1 MPRVTQPIAS
11 APDDVFDL
19 FTSPTRLPEWN
30 RIVVRVVDTPERL
43 TTGDQWVVQLKALG
57 QSWLSR
63 STVRELD
70 RAERRF
76 VYRSQTDD
84 GNPSYADWSWR
95 VTEAPGGCSVSVAF
109 SLHPATFWRRA
120 LLAKIRGRQLAR
132 HELPESLRMLAL
144 HSVRAP
150 NA

>member
-1 MPRVTQPIAS
+1 MPSVTQSIAS

-19 FTSPTRLPEWN
+19 LTSPTRLPEWN
-30 RIVVRVVDTPERL
+30 RIVVRVADTPERL
-43 TTGDQWVVQLKALG
+43 TAGDQWVVQLKTLG

-95 VTEAPGGCSVSVAF
+95 VTEAPGGCSVSVSF

-132 HELPESLRMLAL
+132 HEVPESLRMLAL